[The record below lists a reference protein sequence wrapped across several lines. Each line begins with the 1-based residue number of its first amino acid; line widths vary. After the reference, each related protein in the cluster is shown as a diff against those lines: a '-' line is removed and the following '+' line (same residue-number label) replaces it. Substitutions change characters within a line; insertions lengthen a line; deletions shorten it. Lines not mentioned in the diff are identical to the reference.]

1 MKKELIN
8 EMNLRIPAL
17 SVNEG
22 YARYAVSSFVSQLDP
37 TLEEIADIRTVVSEA
52 VTNSIIHGYRDKKG
66 DVFISVKYHNDR
78 TVRISVR
85 DRGCGIADIE
95 KATQPF
101 YTGDPKGERGGMGFT
116 IMSSFTD
123 KMKVRSILGKGTVVT
138 LEKRLHKN
146 VTRD

>member
-8 EMNLRIPAL
+8 ETDLRIPAL
-17 SVNEG
+17 SLNEG
-22 YARYAVSSFVSQLDP
+22 YARYAVSSFVAQLDP

-66 DVFISVKYHNDR
+66 DVFISVKYYSDR
-78 TVRISVR
+78 TVKITVR
-85 DRGCGIADIE
+85 DKGCGIADIE
-95 KATQPF
+95 KATEPF
-101 YTGDPKGERGGMGFT
+101 YTADPQGERGGMGFT

-123 KMKVRSILGKGTVVT
+123 KMKIRSTLGKGTTVT

-146 VTRD
+146 VTRG

>member
-8 EMNLRIPAL
+8 ETDLRIPAL
-17 SVNEG
+17 SLNEG
-22 YARYAVSSFVSQLDP
+22 YARYAVSSFVAQLDP

-66 DVFISVKYHNDR
+66 DVFISVKYYSDR
-78 TVRISVR
+78 TVKITVR
-85 DRGCGIADIE
+85 DKGCGIADIE
-95 KATQPF
+95 KATEPF
-101 YTGDPKGERGGMGFT
+101 YTGDPQGERGGMGFT

-123 KMKVRSILGKGTVVT
+123 KMKIRSTLGKGTTVT

-146 VTRD
+146 VTRG

>member
-8 EMNLRIPAL
+8 ETDLRIPAL
-17 SVNEG
+17 SLNEG
-22 YARYAVSSFVSQLDP
+22 YARYAVSSFVAQLDP

-66 DVFISVKYHNDR
+66 DVFISVKYYSDR
-78 TVRISVR
+78 TVKITVR
-85 DRGCGIADIE
+85 DKGCGIADIE
-95 KATQPF
+95 KATEPF
-101 YTGDPKGERGGMGFT
+101 YTGDPQGERGGMGFT

-123 KMKVRSILGKGTVVT
+123 KMKIRSTLGKGTTVT

-146 VTRD
+146 VARG

>member
-8 EMNLRIPAL
+8 EMRLTVPAL

-66 DVFISVKYHNDR
+66 DVFISVKYYNDR
-78 TVRISVR
+78 TVKITVR

-95 KATQPF
+95 KATEPF
-101 YTGDPKGERGGMGFT
+101 YTGDPQGERGGMGFT

-123 KMKVRSILGKGTVVT
+123 KMKIKSALGKGTAVT
-138 LEKRLHKN
+138 LEKRLHKS
-146 VTRD
+146 VTRG

>member
-22 YARYAVSSFVSQLDP
+22 YARYAVSSCVTQLDP

-52 VTNSIIHGYRDKKG
+52 VTNSIIHGYREHRG
-66 DVFISVKYHNDR
+66 DVFISVKYFNDR
-78 TVRISVR
+78 TVKLSVR
-85 DRGCGIADIE
+85 DRGCGIPDIE
-95 KATQPF
+95 KAMQPF
-101 YTGDPKGERGGMGFT
+101 YTGDPAGERGGMGFT

-123 KMKVRSILGKGTVVT
+123 KMKIKSILGKGTTVT
-138 LEKRLHKN
+138 LEKKLHKN
-146 VTRD
+146 VTRG